1 MGLHNHSVGGLYACA
16 LMIVACAVP
25 VHADMAAPRIRPVGN
40 RITALLERGYAVS
53 PTLAILVDALE
64 HTDIIVHVT
73 ECWLV
78 DGAYSGDTQFVATAG
93 GQRYLRIRLDVRLHD
108 EAAIA
113 MLGHEL
119 QHAWEIAAHPWVS
132 DQKTLHQLYVQI
144 GYESQRALRSHAVET
159 TAARDTA
166 RDVLQELK
174 AGRRLLSSTD

>member
-1 MGLHNHSVGGLYACA
+1 MGLQNHSVRGLYACA
-16 LMIVACAVP
+16 LMIVACALP

-53 PTLAILVDALE
+53 PTLAILVDALK

-73 ECWLV
+73 ECWLF
-78 DGAYSGDTQFVATAG
+78 DAPYSGDTQFVATGG

-119 QHAWEIAAHPWVS
+119 QHAWEIATHTWGADPI
-132 DQKTLHQLYVQI
+132 TL
-144 GYESQRALRSHAVET
+144 A
-159 TAARDTA
+159 
-166 RDVLQELK
+166 
-174 AGRRLLSSTD
+174 

>member
-1 MGLHNHSVGGLYACA
+1 MGLHNRSARALYAGA
-16 LMIVACAVP
+16 LMIVVCALP
-25 VHADMAAPRIRPVGN
+25 VHADMVAPRIRPVGN